1 MKNVTYSWSRAF
13 NVPAQVVGEFFY
25 GLRKRTPEEF
35 IKASR
40 SPRAPTHGLFEWN
53 DSAAA
58 REYRLVQARVIV
70 SSIQV
75 EITTLKGKREVV
87 RAYIGSS
94 DRGSY
99 VATLEA
105 DSDDL
110 TQAEQQCVE
119 AMRTF
124 KQRWRMLQLA
134 REVINAMNAV
144 EQRVAR
150 KGKLKKAA

>member
-25 GLRKRTPEEF
+25 GLRKRTPEELV
-35 IKASR
+35 KASR
-40 SPRAPTHGLFEWN
+40 SAKAPTHDLFEWN

-70 SSIQV
+70 ASLQV
-75 EITTLKGKREVV
+75 EIITPKGRRESV

-94 DRGSY
+94 DRGAY

-110 TQAEQQCVE
+110 TEAEQKCVE
-119 AMRTF
+119 QMRTF
-124 KQRWRMLQLA
+124 KQRWRGLQLV
-134 REVINAMNAV
+134 REVIASMDAV

-150 KGKLKKAA
+150 KAKFKKAA

>member
-1 MKNVTYSWSRAF
+1 MKNVSYSWSKAF

-25 GLRKRTPEEF
+25 GLRKRTPEEL

-40 SPRAPTHGLFEWN
+40 NRSAPTHSLFEWN

-70 SSIQV
+70 SSLQV
-75 EITTLKGKREVV
+75 EITTLKGRKESV

-94 DRGSY
+94 KRGSY

-105 DSDDL
+105 DSNDL
-110 TQAEQQCVE
+110 LEAEQECITH
-119 AMRTF
+119 MRAF
-124 KQRWRMLQLA
+124 KQRWRGLQFA
-134 REVINAMNAV
+134 REVIETMNAA
-144 EQRVAR
+144 EQRVSR
-150 KGKLKKAA
+150 KLKKAA

>member
-25 GLRKRTPEEF
+25 GLRKRTPEELV
-35 IKASR
+35 KASR
-40 SPRAPTHGLFEWN
+40 SVKAPTHSLFEWN

-58 REYRLVQARVIV
+58 REFRLVQARVIV
-70 SSIQV
+70 ASLQV
-75 EITTLKGKREVV
+75 EITTLKGRKESV

-105 DSDDL
+105 DDDDL
-110 TQAEQQCVE
+110 TEAEQECVE
-119 AMRTF
+119 EMRRF
-124 KQRWRMLQLA
+124 KQRWRMLKLA
-134 REVINAMNAV
+134 REVIHAMNAV
-144 EQRVAR
+144 EQRVSR
-150 KGKLKKAA
+150 RLKKAA